1 MKPLPTLRFKG
12 TVKLHGTNAGV
23 TFDKS
28 SKEMY
33 PQSRENVISVEKDN
47 AGFAFFVESKK
58 QVFST
63 LIEKVDSKDADYV
76 TIFGEW
82 CGGNIQKNVAIC
94 ELEKMFVIFG
104 VKLSF
109 KDEKRANVYLKDEYF
124 KGLSDED
131 NRIFNTL
138 NFKTFEMDIDFSN
151 PKLVQN
157 ELVDITTEVEKM
169 CPVGKHFGIEGIGE
183 GVVWKFINED
193 GSISQ
198 FKVKGGKHAGKSKV
212 KKTQIVDTEKLN
224 TITEFADYSVTE
236 ERLNQGIERVFTN
249 NGEDLDIKK
258 LGVFIKWVMSD
269 ILEEEMDVLT
279 DNKLEPKDIGK
290 YISNRCRNW
299 FLEKWNDL

>member
-1 MKPLPTLRFKG
+1 LR
-12 TVKLHGTNAGV
+12 VK
-23 TFDKS
+23 
-28 SKEMY
+28 SK
-33 PQSRENVISVEKDN
+33 
-47 AGFAFFVESKK
+47 F
-58 QVFST
+58 FST